1 MNPWYEVPLEDYE
14 SHMAQASVGQATMLA
29 DEFEHAVRVSRPRSV
44 AVLGCAGGNGFERA
58 ASADV
63 QRLVGIDI
71 NQSYLT
77 RAAERFTAEFPT
89 LELQCLDLGGT
100 MPSMAPVDLVYGGL
114 VFEYLDV
121 RIALGNIR
129 GLSRPGSR
137 LVAVLQQPSASFGAL
152 SPTRFA
158 TLDELATIFTYVDA
172 DDFVDVASAYRFQE
186 LNRRVVS
193 LASGKAF
200 SVVTLVANPA

>member
-1 MNPWYEVPLEDYE
+1 MNPWYEIPLEDYE
-14 SHMAQASVGQATMLA
+14 LHMAQPSVGQATMLA
-29 DEFEHAVRVSRPRSV
+29 DEFEHAFRVSRPRSV

-71 NQSYLT
+71 NQRYLT
-77 RAAERFTAEFPT
+77 RAAERFTAAFPA
-89 LELQCLDLGGT
+89 LELHCLDLGGT
-100 MPSMAPVDLVYGGL
+100 MPSIAPVDLIYAGV

-121 RIALGNIR
+121 RIALANIR

-137 LVAVLQQPSASFGAL
+137 LATVLQQPSASLGAI
-152 SPTRFA
+152 SPTPFA
-158 TLDELATIFTYVDA
+158 KLDELATIFTYVDA
-172 DDFVDVASAYRFQE
+172 DDFVDVASAHGFQE

-193 LASGKAF
+193 LASAKAF
-200 SVVTLVANPA
+200 SVVTLAVGTP